1 MSENAKREN
10 SKVNMKDILL
20 LIEGIL
26 IAFVLQL
33 VYDTIR
39 EEPLYQNLL
48 PTQYWR
54 SILSVITAILAIVGL
69 HYLMKISKQRETVKP
84 KNNKPQGQT
93 PMSNDE
99 EWERAY
105 YQELSEDRRHFYNML
120 WEIPTVVFLVNSF
133 LLGLVSTTRFSLC
146 VERVIIIFALVF
158 TIIFTWELFK
168 AVRRVYN
175 RIEELVR
182 IEKQKGFL
190 RYGKEESRWLKAPLG
205 CFMVMLLMG
214 LIIFLVCL
222 LINPNLLH
230 MNMVS

>member
-1 MSENAKREN
+1 MSEQTRKED
-10 SKVNMKDILL
+10 SKVNMKDMLL

-54 SILSVITAILAIVGL
+54 SILAVITGILAIAGL
-69 HYLMKISKQRETVKP
+69 RYLVKMSKQGETVKP
-84 KNNKPQGQT
+84 KNNKPQGQK
-93 PMSNDE
+93 PMSNDG

-105 YQELSEDRRHFYNML
+105 YQELSEDRRHFYTML
-120 WEIPTVVFLVNSF
+120 WEIPTVIFLVNSF
-133 LLGLVSTTRFSLC
+133 LLGLVSITRFSLI
-146 VERVIIIFALVF
+146 VEKVIIIFALSF

-190 RYGKEESRWLKAPLG
+190 RYGKEESLWLKAPLG
-205 CFMVMLLMG
+205 CFMVILLMG
-214 LIIFLVCL
+214 LIVFLVCL
-222 LINPNLLH
+222 LINPNLL
-230 MNMVS
+230 NGTIIN